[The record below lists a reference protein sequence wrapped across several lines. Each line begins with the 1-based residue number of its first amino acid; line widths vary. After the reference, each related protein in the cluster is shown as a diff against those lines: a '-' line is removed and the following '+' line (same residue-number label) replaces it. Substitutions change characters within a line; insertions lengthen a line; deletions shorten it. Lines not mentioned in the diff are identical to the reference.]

1 LSAASG
7 TDSRT
12 ALLDAAERLLIER
25 GHAALTVRVV
35 ATEAGVNHGL
45 VRYYFRNLDNLLL
58 EAFDRFTN
66 RLFERQRALYAR
78 DIPFIEKW
86 RTAMGYLE
94 IEDRDAGYGKL
105 WLEMQSM
112 AWNKPELK
120 ARLQEVNRGWRT
132 ILTEAFT
139 NAMHDYGID
148 TEQFPVDAVVSLVM
162 TFNLGLQLEA
172 IGGTTH
178 GHEALLAMIDQ
189 QLQLVEGSR
198 DPLRE
203 QLQSRFA

>member
-1 LSAASG
+1 MSTAPDI
-7 TDSRT
+7 DSRT

-35 ATEAGVNHGL
+35 AAEADVNHGL
-45 VRYYFRNLDNLLL
+45 VRYYFTNLDNLLL

-66 RLFERQRALYAR
+66 QLFERQRALYAR

-86 RTAMGYLE
+86 RTAMSYLE
-94 IEDRDAGYGKL
+94 IEDRDTGYGKL
-105 WLEMQSM
+105 WLEMQSL

-120 ARLQEVNRGWRT
+120 ARLQEVNRGWRD
-132 ILTEAFT
+132 ILTKAFT
-139 NAMHDYGID
+139 SAMDDYCID

-172 IGGTTH
+172 IGGTRE
-178 GHEALLAMIDQ
+178 GHDALLAMIDQ
-189 QLQLVEGSR
+189 QLQQAEHTKQ
-198 DPLRE
+198 PCP
-203 QLQSRFA
+203 

>member
-1 LSAASG
+1 MSTAPD

-25 GHAALTVRVV
+25 GHAAVTVRVV

-45 VRYYFRNLDNLLL
+45 VRYYFTNLDNLLL

-66 RLFERQRALYAR
+66 QLFERQRALYAQ
-78 DIPFIEKW
+78 DVPFIKKW
-86 RTAMGYLE
+86 RAAMGYLE
-94 IEDRDAGYGKL
+94 IEDREAGYGKL

-139 NAMHDYGID
+139 DAMHRYGVD
-148 TEQFPVDAVVSLVM
+148 TDQFPIDAVVSLVM

-172 IGGTTH
+172 IGGTAD

-189 QLQLVEGSR
+189 RLQLAE
-198 DPLRE
+198 D
-203 QLQSRFA
+203 AT

>member
-1 LSAASG
+1 MSTAPDA
-7 TDSRT
+7 DSRT

-25 GHAALTVRVV
+25 GHAAVTVRVV

-45 VRYYFRNLDNLLL
+45 VRYYFTNLDNLLL

-66 RLFERQRALYAR
+66 QLFERQLALYAR

-120 ARLQEVNRGWRT
+120 ARLQEANRGWRT
-132 ILTEAFT
+132 ILTQAFT
-139 NAMHDYGID
+139 DAMHSYSID
-148 TEQFPVDAVVSLVM
+148 TDQFPVDAVVSLVM

-172 IGGTTH
+172 IGGTTD
-178 GHEALLAMIDQ
+178 GHEALLAMIDR
-189 QLQLVEGSR
+189 QLQLAEGAR
-198 DPLRE
+198 DPLR
-203 QLQSRFA
+203 

>member
-1 LSAASG
+1 MSTAPDI
-7 TDSRT
+7 DSRT

-35 ATEAGVNHGL
+35 AAEADVNHGL
-45 VRYYFRNLDNLLL
+45 VRYYFTNLDNLLL

-66 RLFERQRALYAR
+66 QLFGRQRALYAQ

-86 RTAMGYLE
+86 RTAMSYLA
-94 IEDRDAGYGKL
+94 IEDRDTGYGKL
-105 WLEMQSM
+105 WLEMQSL

-120 ARLQEVNRGWRT
+120 ARLQEVNRGWRD
-132 ILTEAFT
+132 ILTKAFT
-139 NAMHDYGID
+139 SAMDDYCID

-172 IGGTTH
+172 IGGTRE
-178 GHEALLAMIDQ
+178 GHDALLAMIDQ
-189 QLQLVEGSR
+189 QLQQAEHTKQ
-198 DPLRE
+198 PCP
-203 QLQSRFA
+203 

>member
-1 LSAASG
+1 MSTAPDI
-7 TDSRT
+7 DSRT

-35 ATEAGVNHGL
+35 AAEADVNHGL
-45 VRYYFRNLDNLLL
+45 VRYYFTNLDNLLL

-66 RLFERQRALYAR
+66 QLFERQRALYAQ

-86 RTAMGYLE
+86 RTAMSYLE
-94 IEDRDAGYGKL
+94 IEDRDTGYGKL
-105 WLEMQSM
+105 WLEMQSL

-120 ARLQEVNRGWRT
+120 ARLQEVNRGWRD
-132 ILTEAFT
+132 ILTKAFT
-139 NAMHDYGID
+139 SAMDDYCID

-172 IGGTTH
+172 IGGTRE
-178 GHEALLAMIDQ
+178 GHDALLAMIDQ
-189 QLQLVEGSR
+189 QLQQAEHTKQ
-198 DPLRE
+198 PCP
-203 QLQSRFA
+203 

>member
-1 LSAASG
+1 MSTAQR

-35 ATEAGVNHGL
+35 AKEAGVNHGL
-45 VRYYFRNLDNLLL
+45 VRYYFTNLDNLLL

-66 RLFERQRALYAR
+66 RLFERQRALYAQ
-78 DIPFIEKW
+78 DISFLEKW

-94 IEDRDAGYGKL
+94 VEDREAGYGKL

-112 AWNKPELK
+112 AWNKPELRE
-120 ARLQEVNRGWRT
+120 RLQEVNKGWRT

-148 TEQFPVDAVVSLVM
+148 TQRFPVDAVVSLVM

-172 IGGTTH
+172 IGGTTD

-189 QLQLVEGSR
+189 QLQLAENAK
-198 DPLRE
+198 DPVTHE
-203 QLQSRFA
+203 E